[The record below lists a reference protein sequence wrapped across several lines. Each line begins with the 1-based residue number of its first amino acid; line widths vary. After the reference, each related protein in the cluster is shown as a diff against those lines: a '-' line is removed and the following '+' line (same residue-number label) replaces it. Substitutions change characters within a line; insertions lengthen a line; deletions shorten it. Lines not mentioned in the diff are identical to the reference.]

1 MAMNPRLLR
10 PLASGFNPKSIAG
23 LTAWWDAFDA
33 ATITAVSG
41 GVSVWTDKSGL
52 GRTLYQ
58 GTAANRPATGTRTI
72 GGKNAL
78 DFDGSN
84 DCLLSGDPAVVEL
97 GGAAYSVNAQA
108 ARAFTVF
115 VVCAAD
121 TPNAVMR
128 LVSLQRNRTSLNTG
142 NANDTGAYLARHT
155 ASTANWEMATGAGD
169 ATSNDQ
175 LSKNFLR
182 RTTASFSSTNPE
194 IICASVSSAD
204 DTLTIRH
211 NGTNQTLTT
220 RYGTSTASG
229 FLGEGS
235 GNHSLD
241 IGASRGGTSVIN
253 ADSWNGTV
261 GEILVY
267 LAALTA
273 SQKSAVERY
282 LSRKW
287 GVTVA

>member
-1 MAMNPRLLR
+1 MPMNNRLLR
-10 PLASGFNPKSIAG
+10 PRATGFNPKSIAG
-23 LTAWWDAFDA
+23 LTAWYDAADA

-41 GVSVWTDKSGL
+41 GVSVWADKSGL

-84 DCLLSGDPAVVEL
+84 DCLLSGDPGVVTTN
-97 GGAAYSVNAQA
+97 GASYSVDAQS
-108 ARAFTVF
+108 ARALAIF

-121 TPNAVMR
+121 TPDAVMR
-128 LVSLQRNRTSLNTG
+128 LVSLQRNRTSLTTG

-182 RTTASFSSTNPE
+182 RTTASFSTTNAE
-194 IICASVSSAD
+194 VVSGAVSASAN
-204 DTLTIRH
+204 TLTIRN
-211 NGTNQTLTT
+211 NGTDQALTT
-220 RYGTSTASG
+220 RYGTNTASG
-229 FLGEGS
+229 FLSEGT

-241 IGASRGGTSVIN
+241 IGCSRGGSNVAN
-253 ADSWNGTV
+253 PDNWNGVV
-261 GEILVY
+261 GEVLVY
-267 LAALTA
+267 LATLTA
-273 SQKSAVERY
+273 SQTSSIERY
-282 LSRKW
+282 LGRKW
-287 GVTVA
+287 GVTIA